1 MTTVKEVN
9 TIMAKHPYM
18 YDGDTYFKIIHSK
31 FYKDVDVSY
40 KEYLESLIKHNDEFV
55 VDYSKL
61 VEFQATDPNNED
73 KQYNLNKLELI
84 KGKDYIKYKILED
97 SKYINVYKLT
107 PHAFKFSLI
116 RTENTMKYAEY
127 YLTLESISLCH
138 YMDYSNKYY
147 ANKLK
152 K

>member
-1 MTTVKEVN
+1 MSTVKEVN

-31 FYKDVDVSY
+31 FYKHIDISY
-40 KEYLESLIKHNDEFV
+40 KEYLDSLIKKSDEFV

-61 VEFQATDPNNED
+61 VEFQVTEPDNNDIE
-73 KQYNLNKLELI
+73 YNLNKLELI
-84 KGKDYIKYKILED
+84 EGKDYIKYKILEE

-116 RTENTMKYAEY
+116 RTENTMKYAKY
-127 YLTLESISLCH
+127 YLTLESISFCH
-138 YMDYSNKYY
+138 YMDYSKKYY
-147 ANKLK
+147 ENKLK
-152 K
+152 E